1 MLIKERKKER
11 KKKKKNKDSLMSALH
26 GIRLDNT
33 LSISNN

>member
-1 MLIKERKKER
+1 MLIKERKKE
-11 KKKKKNKDSLMSALH
+11 KKKKNKDSLMSALH

>member
-1 MLIKERKKER
+1 MLIKERKKE

>member
-11 KKKKKNKDSLMSALH
+11 KKKKNKDSLMSALH

>member
-1 MLIKERKKER
+1 MLIKERKKE
-11 KKKKKNKDSLMSALH
+11 KKKNKDSLMSALH